1 MLSPLQAPDTLLML
15 LMTTAGPSGHITGA
29 RHQDDSF
36 RMISALY
43 LNFLTVLWGQR
54 EVTAHLQNLT

>member
-36 RMISALY
+36 RMISALTPAGVVA
-43 LNFLTVLWGQR
+43 LGQ
-54 EVTAHLQNLT
+54 EPCI